1 MSVCVCVGI
10 FVLYKYIYLCLP
22 ACKCVC
28 VRMCVGIMIV
38 RFIIMAANEIISKF
52 TFQLSVGSAGERE
65 RSLRSS
71 IVELLIVVLN
81 VSLCGPT
88 PIVSMS
94 A

>member
-1 MSVCVCVGI
+1 MIVCVCVCGHI
-10 FVLYKYIYLCLP
+10 CAVQVHILMS
-22 ACKCVC
+22 ACVC

-88 PIVSMS
+88 PSVSMS

>member
-1 MSVCVCVGI
+1 MSVCGHICAVQVHI
-10 FVLYKYIYLCLP
+10 LMSACLP
-22 ACKCVC
+22 ECVC

-88 PIVSMS
+88 PSLSMS

>member
-1 MSVCVCVGI
+1 MCGHICAVQVHILMSACV
-10 FVLYKYIYLCLP
+10 
-22 ACKCVC
+22 CVC

-88 PIVSMS
+88 PSVSMS